1 MLFSDDLEVDRKEHS
16 LIVRSERRI
25 DTRIT
30 GALLGGLGVPFL
42 WLWIKAADQIGGHWY
57 LPVVWM
63 VWMVWT
69 FICLSLAVPR
79 VVTTVVDLQSRQ
91 VLHDLDSVWGWYRRH
106 RSCAF
111 ADVAGVG
118 IERYSG
124 RGGVSYRPVIVMTDH
139 RAIKLG
145 AGNGGPEGQ
154 SVNVADIICAA
165 TGWHTVDIR
174 FPDDLEVDRKEH
186 SLIVRSER
194 RIASRITAVVYGG
207 LGVVFLWLLNKAA
220 DQISGYWYVLMVLMV
235 LTLTCISLYSAVPR
249 VVTTVVDLQSR
260 QVLHDL
266 DSVWGW
272 YRRHRSYAFADV
284 AGVGIKRYYDGRGG
298 VSYMPV
304 IVMTDRRAIDLG
316 VGMGGPKGQSANVTD
331 IICATTGWPIVNVR
345 GRHGGS

>member
-1 MLFSDDLEVDRKEHS
+1 
-16 LIVRSERRI
+16 
-25 DTRIT
+25 
-30 GALLGGLGVPFL
+30 
-42 WLWIKAADQIGGHWY
+42 
-57 LPVVWM
+57 M
-63 VWMVWT
+63 VMGK
-69 FICLSLAVPR
+69 CL
-79 VVTTVVDLQSRQ
+79 
-91 VLHDLDSVWGWYRRH
+91 
-106 RSCAF
+106 
-111 ADVAGVG
+111 ADV
-118 IERYSG
+118 
-124 RGGVSYRPVIVMTDH
+124 M
-139 RAIKLG
+139 L
-145 AGNGGPEGQ
+145 
-154 SVNVADIICAA
+154 
-165 TGWHTVDIR
+165 
-174 FPDDLEVDRKEH
+174 FPDDLEVNRKEH

-194 RIASRITAVVYGG
+194 RIAFRIRGVLLSG
-207 LGVVFLWLLNKAA
+207 LGVVFLWLLTEVA
-220 DQISGYWYVLMVLMV
+220 DQIGGYWYVLMVLMV

-316 VGMGGPKGQSANVTD
+316 VGMGGPKGQSANLTD